1 MEIGGGLVCVRSQCK
16 KTVWLSNP
24 HANPHANPRAKRIP
38 PAAAPLPNVYVQV
51 LPAGAKTTAQ

>member
-16 KTVWLSNP
+16 KTVWLS
-24 HANPHANPRAKRIP
+24 NPHANPRAKRIP